1 MARAAATFRDH
12 VLREGGFQVKI
23 GQMVAMQKALLPLA
37 VTETLAPCCDAAR
50 AAPFASLERAVAE
63 RLGVHRLDEIFARV
77 DHRPIGAASVA
88 QVHRATLRRN
98 WVLDAPRPAK
108 AAPDPAG
115 AAVQFV
121 DTGDVEVVLKIQ
133 HAGVADFMRADVAF
147 LPYLSAMV
155 RALEPDHGLES
166 FVTLVEDMLAQE
178 VDFRIEG
185 HNRERLAA
193 ILERSGRSARSAV
206 ARVRLPRVHWALTR
220 EGVMVQDFVARAA
233 ALGDRA
239 AVEALGVPFTVA
251 VSELSQ
257 IFAECVFVH
266 GYTHNDLHGGNVLVT
281 APERGSGASPGVR
294 AWLRRGFLAFVYG
307 SLVVIAAAAS
317 AALAAVAAA
326 GWAAPH
332 PLLRTVALSVAGGA
346 LLSRFDRHRAAAV
359 AAAVASLAIGEHRS
373 LVAFFD
379 GTLYPP
385 EKFDVVLI
393 DHGFHTDVPDAF
405 RLTFCK
411 TWAAVGLR
419 DANLL
424 AEAAFELGLS
434 DDPACLGDGE
444 VLPLFLALL
453 PFDAWDAGRFPS
465 PLELVRSLRDSE
477 RGLRKLRGA
486 TGRMPKIMHVLMR
499 ANRQLLSLFQL
510 QYGLSPQMRY
520 EFMKTMTTHAL
531 LGLRR
536 ENPRDALPD
545 PAALRTADAAFFE
558 AELPGVKAR
567 VRRDFSWRFP
577 SLAASATAGEVKRLV
592 NKGLKRMA
600 AGKWDFKFDDDDDD

>member
-1 MARAAATFRDH
+1 MLLGLVVFLALHPLLGVALATGVYYRFADRIAEVRAALADDPTPEDPGLAEDSKEGDGDAPPPTRLAK
-12 VLREGGFQVKI
+12 LRETAFG
-23 GQMVAMQKALLPLA
+23 
-37 VTETLAPCCDAAR
+37 TLAPLALRAKGLHADAR
-50 AAPFASLERAVAE
+50 A
-63 RLGVHRLDEIFARV
+63 RLDREA
-77 DHRPIGAASVA
+77 
-88 QVHRATLRRN
+88 ATL
-98 WVLDAPRPAK
+98 
-108 AAPDPAG
+108 AG
-115 AAVQFV
+115 
-121 DTGDVEVVLKIQ
+121 
-133 HAGVADFMRADVAF
+133 
-147 LPYLSAMV
+147 
-155 RALEPDHGLES
+155 
-166 FVTLVEDMLAQE
+166 
-178 VDFRIEG
+178 
-185 HNRERLAA
+185 
-193 ILERSGRSARSAV
+193 
-206 ARVRLPRVHWALTR
+206 TR
-220 EGVMVQDFVARAA
+220 FE
-233 ALGDRA
+233 
-239 AVEALGVPFTVA
+239 
-251 VSELSQ
+251 
-257 IFAECVFVH
+257 
-266 GYTHNDLHGGNVLVT
+266 
-281 APERGSGASPGVR
+281 
-294 AWLRRGFLAFVYG
+294 
-307 SLVVIAAAAS
+307 LVV
-317 AALAAVAAA
+317 
-326 GWAAPH
+326 
-332 PLLRTVALSVAGGA
+332 
-346 LLSRFDRHRAAAV
+346 
-359 AAAVASLAIGEHRS
+359 
-373 LVAFFD
+373 
-379 GTLYPP
+379 
-385 EKFDVVLI
+385 I

-545 PAALRTADAAFFE
+545 PAALRTADATFFE

-600 AGKWDFKFDDDDDD
+600 AGKWDFSFDDDD